1 MTEDRGRFVKKTLA
15 TVCWFSLG
23 LSIVLPTYASVS
35 VDVTVVVLARPPC
48 VINNDQPIDVN
59 FQDVITTAVDGAA
72 YQMPI
77 PYTLI
82 CTGLASNDLRMMIQG
97 TPTTFDDTA
106 IQVNEHSNM
115 GIRIINAGAPQQVGE
130 WFDFTYLNPASKP
143 TLYAVP
149 VKQSGSTL
157 TEGTFTA
164 TGSMVVEYQ

>member
-1 MTEDRGRFVKKTLA
+1 MKKILA
-15 TVCWFSLG
+15 TVCLFGFG
-23 LSIVLPTYASVS
+23 LSSMLPTYASVS
-35 VDVTVVVLARPPC
+35 VDVTVVVLAQPPC

-59 FQDVITTAVDGAA
+59 FQDVMTSMVDGVG

-106 IQVNEHSNM
+106 IQVTDRSNM
-115 GIRIINAGAPQQVGE
+115 GIRIINNGTPQQVGE
-130 WFDFTYLNPASKP
+130 WFDFTYSSPTSKP
-143 TLYAVP
+143 GLYVVP

-157 TEGTFTA
+157 TEGSFTA